1 MICLCEIDEENWR
14 TPICAAKEQEGLGS
28 AETDQD
34 ESIME
39 LAL

>member
-14 TPICAAKEQEGLGS
+14 TPIRAAKGQEGLGS
-28 AETDQD
+28 AETGRD
-34 ESIME
+34 EIIME